1 MADHGS
7 RQIGHE
13 LRETASRNT
22 HLREYLQRFKQF
34 TGEFPEFIDEPED
47 EWEADKPNVLYP
59 VGGPIYCHVY
69 GDLGKDTKYYTIEP
83 ELSGPE
89 AAVFDQVRE
98 RILEK
103 SVNKPAPEQEAEY
116 DDRIEELL
124 EETVRIND
132 DDEGGVFQ
140 RMRTLPQ
147 NLGTLVRNF
156 DASSVA
162 DRMVS
167 DERGQMSMDTGD
179 LSGKQVRAG
188 ARRVATA
195 PKQAARQFR
204 AAAPLVR
211 DALEE
216 AFGFGRIPV
225 TQSTYENI
233 RYQLNRDIVGFGP
246 LEPVMRDP
254 YNEDIH
260 VIGPSHCYVDH
271 GTFGMLETTVDF
283 GTPDEFDGW
292 LRNMGE
298 RIGDPVS
305 DSDPIVDSTLPDGS
319 RVNIIYSDDVSL
331 KGPSLTIRQ
340 GDEVPLS
347 VGQITNWGTLSPELA
362 AYLWLCLENEQTV
375 FVVGETASGKTTT
388 LNAIMS
394 FIPRDSKIYTA
405 EDTAEVLPPHDTWQQ
420 LLTREGQGENSADVD
435 MFDLVAAALRSRPD
449 YIIVGEVRGEEGRM
463 AFQAA
468 QTGHPVMLTFHAS
481 DIVSMIQRFTGEP
494 INVPETFMDN
504 ADVALFQN
512 RVKQGDDVLRRVTS
526 VQEIEGY
533 SKEMGGV
540 VTRQAFYWDPVED
553 EIVFQGRNNSYVL
566 EEQIATLLGYA
577 DTREIYDE
585 LDFRADI
592 IERIIQEDL
601 TGYHEF
607 NETIESF
614 QRDGIEGLPFTITRG
629 F

>member
-1 MADHGS
+1 MADHGT
-7 RQIGHE
+7 RELGHE
-13 LRETASRNT
+13 LRKAASRHP

-34 TGEFPEFIDEPED
+34 TGEFPEFVEEPSS
-47 EWEADKPNVLYP
+47 EWETAKPNVLYN
-59 VGGPIYCHVY
+59 VGGPIFCHVY
-69 GDLGKDTKYYTIEP
+69 GDIGKDTKYYTIEP

-89 AAVFDQVRE
+89 QAVFDDVRT

-103 SVNKPAPEQEAEY
+103 SVKRPAPAEESEY

-124 EETVRIND
+124 EDTVRITEAGD
-132 DDEGGVFQ
+132 GG
-140 RMRTLPQ
+140 
-147 NLGTLVRNF
+147 NLLARLRSLDVATIKNLDVDQLSKHLRG
-156 DASSVA
+156 SS
-162 DRMVS
+162 
-167 DERGQMSMDTGD
+167 RGQLSMDTAD
-179 LSGKQVRAG
+179 ISSGGVLDN
-188 ARRVATA
+188 ARQLADR
-195 PKQAARQFR
+195 PKQA
-204 AAAPLVR
+204 V
-211 DALEE
+211 E
-216 AFGFGRIPV
+216 AFRTKLPIIQEAVEESLGYGRIPV
-225 TQSTYENI
+225 TETTFNTI
-233 RYQLNRDIVGFGP
+233 RYRLNRDIVGLGP

-260 VIGPSHCYVDH
+260 VIGPHQTYVDH
-271 GTFGMLETTVDF
+271 GTYGLIATTVDF
-283 GTPDEFDGW
+283 GEPDEFDNW
-292 LRNMGE
+292 LRNIGE
-298 RIGDPVS
+298 RMGDPVS

-319 RVNIIYSDDVSL
+319 RINIIYSDDVSL

-340 GDEVPLS
+340 GDDVPLS
-347 VGQITNWGTLSPELA
+347 VGQITKWGTLSPELA

-388 LNAIMS
+388 LNSIMS

-449 YIIVGEVRGEEGRM
+449 YIVVGEVRGAEGRM

-566 EEQIATLLGYA
+566 EEQIATLLGYE
-577 DTREIYDE
+577 DTRDIYDE
-585 LDFRADI
+585 MDFRTEI

-601 TGYHEF
+601 IDYHDF
-607 NETIESF
+607 NEVVSSF
-614 QRDGIEGLPFTITRG
+614 QRDGVEGLPFTMARRD